1 MSTRSGDDAPH
12 RAEGVSMAGHVPTA
26 QLPPTVFV
34 LFGATGDLA
43 RRMVLPAFF
52 ELAQR
57 GLLPEEW
64 LLVGNGRGDVS
75 HEDFRGRVHD
85 ALSEFGPLGESGD
98 DTDGPWEEFSQRLR
112 FAGGGFGATDP
123 GSLLDVLGKA
133 RDELGADP
141 QYVHYLAVPP
151 STYAA
156 LTEGLAT
163 HGLTAGARVVYEKP
177 YGTSPESFRE
187 LDELVLSLLDEDQVF
202 RIDHFLGKE
211 GTQDLHVLRFANK
224 LFHQI
229 WSHEHVKRVEIDVPE
244 ELDVADRAEF
254 YDATGA
260 ALDMVVTHLFQVAA
274 EVAMEPPASLTPTDL
289 QAARESVL
297 ACFRP
302 LDPAH
307 DVVLGQFEGYRDLDG
322 VADDSVTDTFVAAR
336 LWVDTDRWR
345 DVPFLLRTGKRMAR
359 SAQRVSLW
367 LRTPEGPVDAV
378 PEHGNVVSLS
388 LSGSGALE
396 IDLITK
402 RPGPGL
408 ALAPA
413 RATLDL
419 KQVPGGTPLPPYV
432 SLIHDVLTGDRS
444 LFTTSDGLAKAWAAF
459 APLQE
464 HAPRVDPYKPGSWGP
479 AEANTLAAPD
489 GWLLGQTEANEN

>member
-1 MSTRSGDDAPH
+1 VLPRVSDRIGGFTLADNTR
-12 RAEGVSMAGHVPTA
+12 TA

-34 LFGATGDLA
+34 LFGASGDLA

-64 LLVGNGRGDVS
+64 RLVGAGRGDVS
-75 HEDFRGRVHD
+75 HEDFRERVHD
-85 ALSEFGPLGESGD
+85 ALTEFGPSPEE
-98 DTDGPWEEFSQRLR
+98 GPWEEFAKRLR
-112 FAGGGFGATDP
+112 FAGGGFDKTDP
-123 GSLLDVLGKA
+123 GSLLEVLSEA

-151 STYAA
+151 SAFA
-156 LTEGLAT
+156 PLTEGLAQ
-163 HGLTAGARVVYEKP
+163 HGLTTGARVVYEKP
-177 YGTSPESFRE
+177 YGTSSASFRE
-187 LDELVLSLLDEDQVF
+187 LDELVLSVLDEDQVF

-211 GTQDLHVLRFANK
+211 GTQDLHVLRFANR
-224 LFHQI
+224 LFHQV
-229 WSHEHVKRVEIDVPE
+229 WSREHVVQVQIDVPE
-244 ELDVADRAEF
+244 ELDVADRAGF

-274 EVAMEPPASLTPTDL
+274 EVAMEPPASLAPADL

-302 LDPAH
+302 LDPAR
-307 DVVLGQFEGYRDLDG
+307 DVVLGQFEGYRDMDS
-322 VADDSVTDTFVAAR
+322 VADDSSTDTFVAAR

-345 DVPFLLRTGKRMAR
+345 NVPFLLRTGKRMAC
-359 SAQRVSLW
+359 SSQRVSLL
-367 LRTPEGPVDAV
+367 LRPPEGPVDTV

-388 LSGSGALE
+388 GSGSLDIGLV
-396 IDLITK
+396 TK
-402 RPGPGL
+402 EPGPDL
-408 ALAPA
+408 VLAPA
-413 RATLDL
+413 RTTLDL
-419 KQVPGGTPLPPYV
+419 KDVPGGTPLPPYV

-459 APLQE
+459 APLQDG
-464 HAPRVDPYKPGSWGP
+464 PRQVRPYEPGSWGP
-479 AEANTLAAPD
+479 TEANALAGPG
-489 GWLLGQTEANEN
+489 GWLLGQTADGET